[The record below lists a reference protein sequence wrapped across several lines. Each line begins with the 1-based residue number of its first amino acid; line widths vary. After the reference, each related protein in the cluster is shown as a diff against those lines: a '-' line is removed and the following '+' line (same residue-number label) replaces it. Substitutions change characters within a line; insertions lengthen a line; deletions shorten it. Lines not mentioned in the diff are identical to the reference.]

1 MMHPTLGD
9 RFDEADP
16 IDAQFADTRPARRI
30 VRWPWLFRSRP
41 ALGLVPAPSPG
52 LILLPLGMALGP
64 YGLNLLTAS
73 TLSYL
78 DPVISVALATLGV
91 MVGLGLDLRRRHETL
106 LLAAVSVQS
115 AVTVILVTGG
125 IAAGSWLWLNPG
137 QSSWAAA
144 FLLGIC
150 AAASSMAA
158 GESPTQAV
166 PFALRVGDLDDVV
179 PIVLGG
185 VALGWLRE
193 SSPMEA
199 GVLTF
204 GLCLVAIAVAVAG
217 WLLIAEVAE
226 SEQHVIV
233 AGTLLLLGGIA
244 EYLSLS
250 ALFAGLVAGLFWNA
264 TGGPGHDRIDRDMR
278 YVQHPLLVLLL
289 LVAGARSDFSAAVL
303 ILGVVY
309 VFTRTVGKLM
319 GARLAAPML
328 RPDRTT
334 GLGRH
339 LISPGI
345 VGIAF
350 GLNVVQAKSGP
361 PGMPDLLSIVILGFL
376 AAESLSLLIH
386 PTREA
391 R

>member
-1 MMHPTLGD
+1 MIPPTFGD
-9 RFDEADP
+9 RLDEADP
-16 IDAQFADTRPARRI
+16 IDTRFAGTRPAPGAG
-30 VRWPWLFRSRP
+30 RWSWRLRSRP
-41 ALGLVPAPSPG
+41 ALGLLPTLRPG
-52 LILLPLGMALGP
+52 LILLPVGMALGP
-64 YGLNLLTAS
+64 YGLNLLSAP

-78 DPVISVALATLGV
+78 DPAISVALAALGV
-91 MVGLGLDLRRRHETL
+91 MVGLGLDLRRQHETL
-106 LLAAVSVQS
+106 LLAAASVQS
-115 AVTVILVTGG
+115 TVTVILVTGG
-125 IAAGSWLWLNPG
+125 LAAGSWLWQNPG
-137 QSSWAAA
+137 QASWAAA

-158 GESPTQAV
+158 GESSTQAV
-166 PFALRVGDLDDVV
+166 PFASRVGDLDDVV

-193 SSPMEA
+193 SSMEA
-199 GVLTF
+199 GVLTL
-204 GLCLVAIAVAVAG
+204 GLCLVAIVVAVAG
-217 WLLIAEVAE
+217 WLLIAEVPE

-233 AGTLLLLGGIA
+233 AGSLLLLGGIA

-250 ALFAGLVAGLFWNA
+250 ALLTGLVAGLFWNA
-264 TGGPGHDRIDRDMR
+264 SGGPGHDRIDRDMR
-278 YVQHPLLVLLL
+278 YLQHPLLVLLL
-289 LVAGARSDFSAAVL
+289 LVAGARFDFSTAVL

-309 VFTRTVGKLM
+309 VFTRTVGKLV

-328 RPDRTT
+328 RSDQATR
-334 GLGRH
+334 LGRY

-350 GLNVVQAKSGP
+350 ALNVVQAKSGP
-361 PGMPDLLSIVILGFL
+361 PGMPDILSVVILGFL
-376 AAESLSLLIH
+376 AAEALSLLIQ